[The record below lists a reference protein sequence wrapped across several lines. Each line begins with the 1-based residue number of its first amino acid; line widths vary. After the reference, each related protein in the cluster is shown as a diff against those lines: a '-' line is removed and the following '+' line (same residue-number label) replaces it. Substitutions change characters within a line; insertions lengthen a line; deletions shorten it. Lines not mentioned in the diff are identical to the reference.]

1 MWKNYYSTATPQK
14 INMESWEMMIFPVFR
29 AFAAFAFSTLMLF
42 PSGSVAKDNPLA
54 KAKSPYLRLHKD
66 SPVQWME
73 WGPEALNKAR
83 QEDKPLFISI
93 GYFSCHYCRLMA
105 RETFFNPDVARLI
118 NEKFVPV
125 MVDRQERPGLDVFY
139 QTYLQMAVGKSG
151 WPMTIFA
158 EPDGAPYSG
167 AGSFIPPKERDGA
180 PGLVSLSAEA
190 LRMRNEEP
198 DRLTQN
204 TEILKEAYASV
215 NTPKRNGSA
224 EPSAE
229 TGLDAL
235 REVYDSENGGFAGTP
250 KFPNEQALMY
260 LLGNPE
266 SAPDDLEFARMSLER
281 MAGGALRDHVN
292 GGFFRYA
299 TDEAWTAPWFE
310 KILARNAMMT
320 KLYVKM
326 FSLTGDRFFLD
337 VAVETANWV
346 LAELYRPGG
355 GFWPSQ
361 YSDGSF
367 YLWTRGEAQKTLG
380 PSLGALFADQM
391 GLSDKK
397 TAPRI
402 AIPPQTATPTGG
414 SAESAKLAETMD
426 VAKGYLRAEALK
438 SRTIPVTEKIALAS
452 WSALMAESL
461 VHVYEATGN
470 EKYLAPALRTM
481 EFLKS
486 VMTVKGILR
495 HSYYEGLG
503 TGDESF
509 LEDYACAISLAISLF
524 DATQDTAHLAVAE
537 DMARQARKLFSDN
550 ARGGFFFTT
559 PWAVTPLIRLKI
571 RFDGSTPSGPAMM
584 TKNLARLYAL
594 TGNTEYGDAAKR
606 AAADLRLAV
615 GSSAV
620 NMGTAL
626 TAADMADG
634 KVKQLILVGGA
645 EGAVMAHLFRELR
658 SAFVPGA
665 VTALVQPDKP
675 GNSLEPFRELV
686 PVNGEP
692 ALYVCEDFECE
703 EPVAGHKAIRE
714 ALEKLSRHLK

>member
-1 MWKNYYSTATPQK
+1 M
-14 INMESWEMMIFPVFR
+14 NMFPVFR
-29 AFAAFAFSTLMLF
+29 RFAAFAFCVLMFF
-42 PSGSVAKDNPLA
+42 PSAPAAKENQLA
-54 KAKSPYLRLHKD
+54 QAKSPYLRLHKD
-66 SPVQWME
+66 SPVQWRE
-73 WGPEALNKAR
+73 WGAEALSLAKK
-83 QEDKPLFISI
+83 DGKPLLISI

-105 RETFFNPDVARLI
+105 RETFANPEVAWLI

-125 MVDRQERPGLDVFY
+125 MVDSQDRSGIDIFY

-158 EPDGAPYSG
+158 QPDGTPYSG
-167 AGSFIPPKERDGA
+167 VGSFVPPKQRDGA

-190 LRMRNEEP
+190 LRIHNEEP
-198 DRLTQN
+198 DRLVQN
-204 TEILKEAYASV
+204 TAILKEAYASV

-224 EPSAE
+224 ESSVE
-229 TGLDAL
+229 SKLNAL
-235 REVYDSENGGFAGTP
+235 RRVYDRVNGGFAGTP
-250 KFPNEQALMY
+250 KFPDEPALMFIMDSQAS
-260 LLGNPE
+260 LR
-266 SAPDDLEFARMSLER
+266 DDLEFTRMSLER
-281 MAGGALRDHVN
+281 MAKGALRDHVN

-299 TDEAWTAPWFE
+299 TDEAWTTPWFE

-326 FSLTGDRFFLD
+326 FSLTDDRLFLD

-346 LAELYRPGG
+346 LTELYRPGG
-355 GFWPSQ
+355 GFWASQ
-361 YSDGSF
+361 YSDSSF
-367 YLWTRGEAQKTLG
+367 YLWTRGETQKILG
-380 PSLGALFADQM
+380 PSVGALLADQM
-391 GLSDKK
+391 SLSDKK
-397 TAPRI
+397 AAPRI
-402 AIPPQTATPTGG
+402 AIPPHASIPAAG
-414 SAESAKLAETMD
+414 SADAAKLAETMD
-426 VAKGYLRAEALK
+426 AAKAALRANALK
-438 SRTIPVTEKIALAS
+438 GRPAPVTEKMALAG

-461 VHVYEATGN
+461 IHVYEATGN
-470 EKYLAPALRTM
+470 EKYLASALKTM

-486 VMTVKGILR
+486 VMTVKGVLR

-503 TGDESF
+503 TGEESF
-509 LEDYACAISLAISLF
+509 LEDYACATSLAISLF
-524 DATQDTAHLAVAE
+524 EATQDAAHLAVAE

-550 ARGGFFFTT
+550 ARGGFFITT
-559 PWAVTPLIRLKI
+559 PWAVTPLTRLKI

-594 TGNTEYGDAAKR
+594 TGNTDYGDAAKK
-606 AAADLRLAV
+606 AAGDLRLAV

-626 TAADMADG
+626 DAADMADG

-645 EGAVMAHLFRELR
+645 EGSAMASLYRELR
-658 SAFVPGA
+658 SASIPRA
-665 VTALVQPDKP
+665 VMAQVQP
-675 GNSLEPFRELV
+675 GNPWNSPEPFRELV

-714 ALEKLSRHLK
+714 VLEKLSRRLK

>member
-1 MWKNYYSTATPQK
+1 ML
-14 INMESWEMMIFPVFR
+14 FPALR
-29 AFAAFAFSTLMLF
+29 RFAAFAFSALMFF
-42 PSGSVAKDNPLA
+42 PSGAVAKDNPLA

-105 RETFFNPDVARLI
+105 KETFSNPEVAALI

-125 MVDRQERPGLDVFY
+125 MVDMQERPGLDVFY
-139 QTYLQMAVGKSG
+139 QTYLQMTVGKSG

-167 AGSFIPPKERDGA
+167 VGSFMPPKERDGA

-190 LRMRNEEP
+190 LRTRNEEP
-198 DRLTQN
+198 DRLSQN
-204 TEILKEAYASV
+204 ADILKEAYTAV
-215 NTPKRNGSA
+215 NTPRRNGSH
-224 EPSAE
+224 EPSPE
-229 TGLDAL
+229 TELDAL
-235 REVYDSENGGFAGTP
+235 REVYDRQNGGFRGTP
-250 KFPNEQALMY
+250 KFPNEPALAR
-260 LLGNPE
+260 LLGDPD
-266 SAPDDLEFARMSLER
+266 SGPDDLEFARMSLER
-281 MAGGALRDHVN
+281 MAKSALRDHVN

-310 KILARNAMMT
+310 KTLARNAMMT
-320 KLYVKM
+320 GLYVKM
-326 FSLTGDRFFLD
+326 FSLTGDRLFLD

-346 LAELYRPGG
+346 LTELYRPGG
-355 GFWPSQ
+355 GFWASQ

-367 YLWTRGEAQKTLG
+367 HLWTRGEAQKILG

-391 GLSDKK
+391 GLSDRK

-402 AIPPQTATPTGG
+402 AIPPQTATPAGG
-414 SAESAKLAETMD
+414 SAGSASLAETMD
-426 VAKGYLRAEALK
+426 MAKGYLRAEALK
-438 SRTIPVTEKIALAS
+438 NRMAPAPEKMALAS

-486 VMTVKGILR
+486 VMTVKGTLR

-509 LEDYACAISLAISLF
+509 LEDYACAVSLAISLF
-524 DATQDTAHLAVAE
+524 ETTQDTAHLAVAE
-537 DMARQARKLFSDN
+537 DMTRRARKLFADN

-559 PWAVTPLIRLKI
+559 PWAVTPLVRLKV
-571 RFDGSTPSGPAMM
+571 RFDGSTPSGHAMM
-584 TKNLARLYAL
+584 TENLARLCAL
-594 TGNTEYGDAAKR
+594 TGNTEYGDAAKK
-606 AAADLRLAV
+606 AAADLRLAA
-615 GSSAV
+615 GSSSV

-626 TAADMADG
+626 TAADMVER

-645 EGAVMAHLFRELR
+645 EGAVMAHLLRELR
-658 SAFVPGA
+658 NAFVPGA
-665 VTALVQPDKP
+665 VAALVQPDKP
-675 GNSLEPFRELV
+675 GASPEPFRELA

-703 EPVAGHKAIRE
+703 EPVAGQKAIRE
-714 ALEKLSRHLK
+714 ALEKLSRRIR